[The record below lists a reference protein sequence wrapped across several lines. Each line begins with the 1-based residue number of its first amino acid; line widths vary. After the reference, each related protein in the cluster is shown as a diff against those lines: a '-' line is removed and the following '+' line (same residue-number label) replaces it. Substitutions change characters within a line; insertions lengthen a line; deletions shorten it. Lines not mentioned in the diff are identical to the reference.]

1 VKTKWAKPAK
11 LSALLKKHHPSTEEG
26 DHPSASTSEDPV
38 TVLLHSWLL
47 WEASSEQA
55 EAAMAKLM
63 DSRVDVNEIRVSLP
77 HELAPTVGKR
87 YPRLEERLLGI
98 KKSLHSIYLRR
109 HEISL
114 NYVRE
119 KGKRDAKAEIESLD
133 GINPF
138 VSARVLRLS
147 FGVHAMPADEQLSLL
162 LHELGVI
169 NEPVEHEVLAT
180 WLASEV
186 KVDDGHRAIA
196 ALQAAVDAAWLD
208 GTMIK
213 LARKRR
219 PPKPIKPEV
228 VVVETEEEPS
238 KEAVEPVKKPAVE
251 KAATKAPAKKPAVTK
266 APAKKPVV
274 TKAPAKKPAVAK
286 APAKKPAV
294 AKAPAK
300 KPAVAKAPAKKP
312 AVAKAPTKKPVAKK
326 ASAKKT
332 VAKKAPT
339 KKAVA
344 KKVSTKK
351 AATKKSVAKKST
363 TGKSPAKKVA
373 KKTAKRKTSRPVSVA
388 RKRVD

>member
-294 AKAPAK
+294 AKAP
-300 KPAVAKAPAKKP
+300 
-312 AVAKAPTKKPVAKK
+312 TKKPVAKK